1 MDYRIVVDAG
11 HGGSD
16 PGAVN
21 GNIKESDLNLQAA
34 LYMYNRFKELGVP
47 VVITRDTDRT
57 LTRSERLNTMNNS
70 FGNDPNV
77 IILSNHINAGGGEGA
92 EIVYPLRSSDVL
104 PRAILEEIGKEGQI
118 MRKVYQRVLP
128 ENTSQDY
135 YYIMRE
141 TPNTTSLLIEYGFID
156 NPNDLAK
163 LQNNLDGYVE
173 AVVRAV
179 SNYIGIDYIPPRGS
193 VDDDNNNDNNMNTY
207 TVQRGDT
214 LYSIALRYGVSVD
227 DLINYNNLSS
237 FNLCI
242 GQVLFIPNDLDNDF
256 DNDLDN
262 DFNTNTNNPTTYIV
276 KAGDNLYLIAN
287 NYGVNVAD
295 IINLNNLSSTILVPG
310 QVLLIPNSISYTT
323 YIVKKGDTLY
333 GIGLSYGVS
342 VDEIKTLNN
351 LTSNNLSIGQELLIP
366 TDKVITETNYEVYTV
381 VSGDTLY
388 SIALRYG
395 VSVNDIKAL
404 NNLTSNNLSIGQ
416 RLQIPLK
423 ETTSSNF
430 IYTVKRGDTLY
441 GIANSFG
448 ISVSDIVNLNNLS
461 SNNIFIGQELLIPQK

>member
-34 LYMYNRFKELGVP
+34 LYMYNRFNELGVP

-163 LQNNLDGYVE
+163 LQNNLDDYVE

-179 SNYIGIDYIPPRGS
+179 SNYIGIDYIPPGGS
-193 VDDDNNNDNNMNTY
+193 VDNDNNNDNNMNTY

-227 DLINYNNLSS
+227 DLINYNNLSNS
-237 FNLCI
+237 NLSI
-242 GQVLFIPNDLDNDF
+242 GQVLFIPNNFDNDF
-256 DNDLDN
+256 DDDLDN
-262 DFNTNTNNPTTYIV
+262 DFNTNNPTTYLV
-276 KAGDNLYLIAN
+276 KPGDNLYLIAA

-310 QVLLIPNSISYTT
+310 QVLLIPNSTSYTT

-342 VDEIKTLNN
+342 VDEIKSLNN

-366 TDKVITETNYEVYTV
+366 TDKTITETNYEVYTV

-395 VSVNDIKAL
+395 VSVNDIKSL

-448 ISVSDIVNLNNLS
+448 ISVSDIINLNNLS